1 MATSHAYTSPA
12 LEGLPLTSHG
22 CLRTTGAVVTA
33 SRIKV
38 QKERGSLGITG
49 PRHFCLWDGQG
60 NYQPELT
67 SQGRVGSKVSL
78 MGHRVQMAPP
88 FSGFRGIR

>member
-60 NYQPELT
+60 NHQPELT
-67 SQGRVGSKVSL
+67 SQGRVGSKV
-78 MGHRVQMAPP
+78 A
-88 FSGFRGIR
+88 SGGTGCRWRPLSQVLEE